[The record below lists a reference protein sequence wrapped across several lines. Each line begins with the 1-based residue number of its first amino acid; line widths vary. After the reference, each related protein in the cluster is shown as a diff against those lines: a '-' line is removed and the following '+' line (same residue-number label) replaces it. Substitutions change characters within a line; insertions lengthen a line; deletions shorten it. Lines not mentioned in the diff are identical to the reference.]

1 MEKLATALK
10 ALGHPERLRIAALL
24 SRGELTVSELTQIL
38 DLSQPRI
45 TQYIK
50 TLEAADIIQRLK
62 EGSWVFSRLASRDP
76 DIGAVVKTAMA
87 AISENDADI
96 SADRRRLNAVR
107 EKRAEA
113 ANAFFDSVAGDKE
126 NLSAE
131 YLPRGDI
138 ETQMLDIVGTGPF
151 NYMVDLGTGT
161 GRILKVF
168 ADHVKR
174 GSGIDRNH
182 DMLKVARHN
191 LEKPGFR
198 HLSVRSGNLTST
210 PLDTAAADLV
220 TLHQVLHFLD
230 DPSEAIS
237 EASRLLQNDG
247 QLLIVD
253 FATHEREEFRNTYA
267 HRRLGFESAEIKTW
281 LGQHGLTLTD
291 ERKVKP
297 DDAAPPVML
306 WLAQKTEIEKRRAS

>member
-1 MEKLATALK
+1 MDKLATALK

-24 SRGELTVSELTQIL
+24 ARGELTVSELTQIL

-50 TLEAADIIQRLK
+50 TLESADIIQRLK
-62 EGSWVFSRLASRDP
+62 EGSWVFSRLESRDLGV
-76 DIGAVVKTAMA
+76 GAVVKAAMA
-87 AISENDADI
+87 AIREDDADI
-96 SADRRRLNAVR
+96 SADRRRLNSVR
-107 EKRAEA
+107 EKRAKA

-138 ETQMLDIVGTGPF
+138 EIQMRDIVGSGPF
-151 NYMVDLGTGT
+151 EYMVDLGTGT
-161 GRILKVF
+161 GRILKIF
-168 ADHVKR
+168 ADIVNR

-198 HLSVRSGNLTST
+198 HLNVRFGNLTST
-210 PLDTAAADLV
+210 PLDSAVADLV
-220 TLHQVLHFLD
+220 TLHQVLHYLD

-237 EASRLLQNDG
+237 EAARVLQDDG
-247 QLLIVD
+247 QILIVD
-253 FATHEREEFRNTYA
+253 FATHEREDFRNIYA
-267 HRRLGFESAEIKTW
+267 HRRLGFDSDEIKTW
-281 LGQHGLTLTD
+281 LNQNGFTLTH

-306 WLAQKTEIEKRRAS
+306 WLATKDNRKKGRAE